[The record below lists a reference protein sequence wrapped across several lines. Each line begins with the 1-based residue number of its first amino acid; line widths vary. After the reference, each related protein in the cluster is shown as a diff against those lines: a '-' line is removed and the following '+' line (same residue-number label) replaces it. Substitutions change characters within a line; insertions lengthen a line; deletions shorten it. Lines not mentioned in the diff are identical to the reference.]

1 MEPIVHYVLP
11 LAALMIL
18 GVKPRKAATLA
29 ILGVIPDIDAL
40 LLIHRSLSHS
50 IVIMGLI
57 IAPLLVY
64 AKYRRPDL
72 QNTLILAFLVLASHP
87 ILDLESLTPIFWP
100 LLPYSISLKLSLNGV
115 MQEGLSLRPS
125 ISMNSQP
132 TIFTK
137 ASGFDYPL
145 FTQEGL
151 LISLILLAPIIY
163 NQIKKRIDPTNP

>member
-1 MEPIVHYVLP
+1 MVHYVLP
-11 LAALMIL
+11 LAALMLL
-18 GVKPRKAATLA
+18 GVKPRTAATLA
-29 ILGVIPDIDAL
+29 ILGVISDVDAL
-40 LLIHRSLSHS
+40 MLIHRSISHS
-50 IVIMGLI
+50 ILIMGLI

-72 QNTLILAFLVLASHP
+72 QNTLLLAFLVLASHP

-100 LLPYSISLKLSLNGV
+100 LLPYSLSLKLSLNGV
-115 MQEGLSLRPS
+115 IEEGLSLRPL
-125 ISMNSQP
+125 ISMSSQP

-137 ASGFDYPL
+137 ATGLDYPL

-163 NQIKKRIDPTNP
+163 NQIKKR